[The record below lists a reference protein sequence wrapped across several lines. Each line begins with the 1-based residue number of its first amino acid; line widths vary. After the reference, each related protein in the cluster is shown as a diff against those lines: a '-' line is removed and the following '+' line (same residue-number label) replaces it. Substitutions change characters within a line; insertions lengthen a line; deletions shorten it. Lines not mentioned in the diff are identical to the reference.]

1 MAGLINSDGAG
12 DMIHRRAGILR
23 LCILAGLAACSPRPS
38 SQEQLIEICRP
49 AGMEAATLRIGEM
62 EVPHDRM
69 VARLHHVEITEEYGI
84 SIRLAEQYAYQL
96 AQMTRENLN
105 QSLPLAVGEDVIAEP
120 VIQTPILDGRILIA
134 GNFTRREAADIVARL
149 SVPCPPESG
158 SGS

>member
-1 MAGLINSDGAG
+1 M
-12 DMIHRRAGILR
+12 
-23 LCILAGLAACSPRPS
+23 LAGLAACSPRPS
-38 SQEQLIEICRP
+38 SQDQLIEVCRP

-69 VARLHHVEITEEYGI
+69 VARLHHVEITGEYGI

-105 QSLPLAVGEDVIAEP
+105 QRLPLAVGEDVIAEP

-149 SVPCPPESG
+149 SVPCPPEPG